1 MLRKL
6 RFPALV
12 GMTAGV
18 LALVLCTGVP
28 ASARGNGCLGAK
40 LKAIGKRESGLLG
53 CSAKGATLGASAE
66 SACIAKVDGKFIHA
80 YDKPTG
86 CAPAAPD
93 SQCESLADDCREA
106 LRAALP
112 DGDATNPS
120 KCEAARLK
128 AAGKNAATKLTCYA
142 KAAAKGVP

>member
-40 LKAIGKRESGLLG
+40 LKAIGERESGLLG

-86 CAPAAPD
+86 CAPPAPHTR
-93 SQCESLADDCREA
+93 SACRRRSEEHTSE
-106 LRAALP
+106 LQ
-112 DGDATNPS
+112 S
-120 KCEAARLK
+120 
-128 AAGKNAATKLTCYA
+128 
-142 KAAAKGVP
+142 